1 MDSDFFYSL
10 NNESSPLNVF
20 RARDFVQFGW
30 GGNTGDWDSSKK
42 VIAASSE
49 ELTKFLFAEEIEF
62 THFLQDVWHV
72 LF

>member
-1 MDSDFFYSL
+1 MDSEFLYSL
-10 NNESSPLNVF
+10 NNESSSLNVF

-30 GGNTGDWDSSKK
+30 GGNAGDWDGSKK

-62 THFLQDVWHV
+62 AHFLKYVWHV